1 MVQYPFYLLSL
12 SLSRVLIRLI
22 YWAVM
27 VWNMNKNLRF
37 SDFVSSGE
45 AESMNNRYN
54 THIVSNDGIWDWQ
67 PLKIEMPI
75 TWQNLARRT
84 RGEA

>member
-1 MVQYPFYLLSL
+1 M
-12 SLSRVLIRLI
+12 
-22 YWAVM
+22 
-27 VWNMNKNLRF
+27 
-37 SDFVSSGE
+37 SSGE